1 MNITQIGRFGMLLM
15 MASVAISCSDPNPL
29 DSYTRVP
36 FEKTETDDGNG
47 DGDGDGAG
55 GLFEKG
61 NGTDSKPYMIMNATQ
76 IRNMRSVL
84 KSGMKVYFQLGA
96 DIDMAGIDDW
106 QSLNGSCD
114 FPYEIDF
121 DGDSHVIKNFKC
133 SAGDYPSFFGV
144 LCGDCRN
151 VGFVN
156 ASVSSA
162 RQGIGIITGYLGL
175 KDKGNGNKTGRI
187 VNCYTTGEVIGSGAA
202 GGIAGV
208 LANSY
213 DGQESYIKNCY
224 SNATVSDRAAS
235 GGKAGGIAGR
245 KVGVGG
251 FIENC
256 YAYGAVSATKGGVGG
271 ILGQID
277 KSCDI
282 AIKNSAAWSNLTGV
296 DASSTVG
303 RIVGVSASLGSYENC
318 YACESIV
325 LKVNEKTIT
334 ASDESSA
341 TGTTFH
347 GVAKSAEELGNII
360 VAWNPNLW
368 KKGTNGYPI
377 FQWSE

>member
-1 MNITQIGRFGMLLM
+1 MNGTQI
-15 MASVAISCSDPNPL
+15 
-29 DSYTRVP
+29 
-36 FEKTETDDGNG
+36 K
-47 DGDGDGAG
+47 
-55 GLFEKG
+55 
-61 NGTDSKPYMIMNATQ
+61 
-76 IRNMRSVL
+76 NMRSVL
-84 KSGMKVYFQLGA
+84 KSGIKVYFQLGA
-96 DIDMAGIDDW
+96 DIDMTGIDDW
-106 QSLNGSCD
+106 QSLNGSGD

-156 ASVSSA
+156 ASVSST

-175 KDKGNGNKTGRI
+175 KDKGNGSKTGRI
-187 VNCYTTGEVIGSGAA
+187 VNCFTTGEVTGSGAA

-224 SNATVSDRAAS
+224 SSATVNDQAAS

-256 YAYGAVSATKGGVGG
+256 YAHGAVSATKGGIGG

-277 KSCDI
+277 KNCDI
-282 AIKNSAAWSNLTGV
+282 AIKNCVAWSNLTGT

-318 YACESIV
+318 YACESII
-325 LKVNEKTIT
+325 LKVNGGTIT
-334 ASDESSA
+334 TSDESSA
-341 TGTTFH
+341 TFH
-347 GVAKSAEELGNII
+347 GVAKTVDELGNII

-368 KKGTNGYPI
+368 KKGMDGYPA
-377 FQWSE
+377 FQWAEK

>member
-1 MNITQIGRFGMLLM
+1 
-15 MASVAISCSDPNPL
+15 
-29 DSYTRVP
+29 
-36 FEKTETDDGNG
+36 
-47 DGDGDGAG
+47 
-55 GLFEKG
+55 
-61 NGTDSKPYMIMNATQ
+61 MIMNATQ

-84 KSGMKVYFQLGA
+84 KSGVKVYFQLGA

-106 QSLNGSCD
+106 QSLNGSGD

-213 DGQESYIKNCY
+213 DGK
-224 SNATVSDRAAS
+224 
-235 GGKAGGIAGR
+235 
-245 KVGVGG
+245 KV
-251 FIENC
+251 I
-256 YAYGAVSATKGGVGG
+256 
-271 ILGQID
+271 
-277 KSCDI
+277 
-282 AIKNSAAWSNLTGV
+282 
-296 DASSTVG
+296 
-303 RIVGVSASLGSYENC
+303 
-318 YACESIV
+318 
-325 LKVNEKTIT
+325 
-334 ASDESSA
+334 
-341 TGTTFH
+341 
-347 GVAKSAEELGNII
+347 
-360 VAWNPNLW
+360 
-368 KKGTNGYPI
+368 
-377 FQWSE
+377 